1 MLGLSAALALSV
13 FIVYAEPPAAPEA
26 AKPAASLSP
35 AKAASAEQPSLALLV
50 KRMTGAFNSAEQ
62 SKADPENYFDIHLHM
77 QPIWTERTDGP
88 WLYVEQATAK
98 TLEKPY
104 RQRIYKLSEPKPGVF
119 VSAVYTMPEPLS
131 HAGAWKDASKLGGL
145 TPEQLTIREGCAITL
160 SWKDGA
166 FVGATDGQNC
176 GSDLRGAKY
185 ATSEA
190 TIHADRLVTW
200 DRGYDEKDA
209 QVWGATKGGYVFM
222 RVDEAAAAKDVQPA
236 AVPVSAQ

>member
-1 MLGLSAALALSV
+1 MLGWSAALALSLL
-13 FIVYAEPPAAPEA
+13 IVHAEPPAAPEA
-26 AKPAASLSP
+26 AKPAVPASP
-35 AKAASAEQPSLALLV
+35 AKAASVEQPSLALLV

-77 QPIWTERTDGP
+77 QPIWTDRTDGP

-98 TLEKPY
+98 TLDKPY

-119 VSAVYTMPEPLS
+119 VSAVYTMSEPLS

-145 TPEQLTIREGCAITL
+145 TPEQLTLRDGCSITL

-176 GSDLRGAKY
+176 ASDLRGARY
-185 ATSEA
+185 ASSEA

-200 DRGYDEKDA
+200 DRGYDEKGA
-209 QVWGATKGGYVFM
+209 QVWGATNGGYVFL
-222 RVDEAAAAKDVQPA
+222 RVDEQAAVNGEQPA
-236 AVPVSAQ
+236 AAQ